1 VAVAIVLAA
10 SDRGLN
16 YSLQQVAK
24 ETLYVPLSDAQ
35 KYKAKAFIDIVV
47 DRAGK
52 ALSSVGLLVIMAV
65 QGVSIGACV
74 VLAIAAL
81 LVWAVAANAL
91 GRAYAAFTAAPK
103 PSQDKPTPECA
114 PLAQPLPQRDA

>member
-1 VAVAIVLAA
+1 VAIVLAA

-52 ALSSVGLLVIMAV
+52 ALSSVGLLIIIAV
-65 QGVSIGACV
+65 QGVSIGTCV

-91 GRAYAAFTAAPK
+91 GRAYTAFTAAPK
-103 PSQDKPTPECA
+103 PNQDVPATECA
-114 PLAQPLPQRDA
+114 PLVPPLSQRDT